1 MRETTPLAKFTDI
14 HELTMFPD
22 YRVPQ
27 ILVEYKVMV
36 YSENLKNHILA
47 KNIINSGSP
56 EEVNIIILTFIY

>member
-1 MRETTPLAKFTDI
+1 
-14 HELTMFPD
+14 MFPD